1 MYKIN
6 LQLLK
11 ELQFQLQTINN
22 LENSENRA
30 KEIKLAYETLAKI
43 KFELFR
49 GFDEIDETITAK
61 ISLNEV
67 DAYIENG
74 MVVLEFDEA
83 LPCQKVD
90 DSFTNRCHWRKMM
103 NGALKMLFDK
113 YGDEVPYF
121 ERAVVCVEV
130 HKTTDKWDI
139 SNRMLN
145 LAVNMLKGNFMPD
158 DNITKLSL
166 FQKGIKSDKEKT
178 KLYICDYNA
187 DLNQFK

>member
-1 MYKIN
+1 MDKIN

-11 ELQFQLQTINN
+11 ELQFRLQKINK
-22 LENSENRA
+22 LESSENRA

-49 GFDEIDETITAK
+49 RFDEIDEIITDE

-83 LPCQKVD
+83 LPSQKVD

-113 YGDEVPYF
+113 YSDEVPYF

-139 SNRMLN
+139 SNRLLN

-158 DNITKLSL
+158 DNITKLSI

-178 KLYICDYNA
+178 KLYICDYSA